1 MWVLRLVLRNTGR
14 HKLRT
19 LLTILGLAVA
29 IVAFGVIRTT
39 LESWFAQLD
48 VASPNRLITR
58 HAVSFTFT
66 LPIAYYSKIER
77 VPGVEKVGYANWF
90 GGIYNN
96 DPKNFFAQMAMGP
109 DQVWDI
115 YPEILIPPDQKEQYL
130 KEKDA
135 CIAGQKLADRFGWKI
150 GDVIRL
156 TSQIFPGQWDFVLR
170 AIYRGREPGVDESS
184 MYFHWDYFDDKVRS
198 ISDGWAGQAGWY
210 IVKIDNAQNAPEI
223 SAAIDDIFKNSP
235 QQTITET
242 EKAFSAS
249 FISGFD
255 TIILG
260 LRVISYLIIGVIF
273 MVLANTMIMSA
284 RERINEFALL
294 KTLGFR
300 PFHLIG
306 LILGE
311 SLAIATFGGLLG
323 ILFTF
328 PLIAMMSVF
337 MRSFFQIVGVGALT
351 VVLSLVFAII
361 VGILASL
368 FPTYRTIK
376 TTIVDGLRN
385 VG

>member
-19 LLTILGLAVA
+19 LLTILGLAMA

-66 LPIAYYSKIER
+66 LPIAYYNKIER
-77 VPGVEKVGYANWF
+77 VPGVEKVAYANWF

-109 DQVWDI
+109 DHVWDI

-135 CIAGQKLADRFGWKI
+135 CIVGQKLADRFGWKI

-156 TSQIFPGQWDFVLR
+156 TSQIFPGQWDFVLK

-184 MYFHWDYFDDKVRS
+184 MYFHWDYFDDKIRS

-210 IVKIDNAQNAPEI
+210 IVKIDNAQKAPEI

-323 ILFTF
+323 VIFTF

-337 MRSFFQIVGVGALT
+337 MRNFFQIVGVGALT
-351 VVLSLVFAII
+351 VALSLVFAII

-368 FPTYRTIK
+368 FPTYKTIK